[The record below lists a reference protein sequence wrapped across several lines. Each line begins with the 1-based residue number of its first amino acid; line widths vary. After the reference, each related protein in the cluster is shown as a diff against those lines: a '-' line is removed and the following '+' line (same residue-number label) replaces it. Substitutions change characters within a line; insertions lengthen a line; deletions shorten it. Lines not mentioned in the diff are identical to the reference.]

1 MVGIFRTANLGD
13 SISSN
18 PEKTVLKTQGREG
31 AGLYRSFAKKEW

>member
-1 MVGIFRTANLGD
+1 MGIVRTSNLGD

-18 PEKTVLKTQGREG
+18 PEKTALRRQGREG